1 MALRQQPAPGPR
13 AGPAARRRPAGV
25 RRSTVPLVSDASDG
39 GGPAPTSAPSEAS
52 ALVEE
57 ARGLLDEGRNA
68 AAAEAAGRAA
78 ALFAGAGDE
87 RAAARCQRLVAD
99 GLAAADHHEEALA
112 VLKRARRTFVRLD
125 PGGPDAA
132 GCEAAAA
139 TSLRALGHSD
149 EARRALHRAEHG
161 FRGAAMPVRAAM
173 CELDRA
179 VLHHDE
185 GDIDDAVALLE
196 RARATFLDERR
207 PDLAAV
213 GDFDLG
219 VALLDGGHADDAIER
234 FLSARDIFASL
245 DEQADEASCDLNLG
259 VALHAVGRSDEA
271 RLALRRA
278 RTAFRDLGRDRDAEQ
293 AEHDLDVIDGLVDPD
308 TAELSVLRDLGEV
321 PPELVGLAA
330 QLDPPTD
337 PGLPAV
343 ADRETD

>member
-1 MALRQQPAPGPR
+1 MTGPIDGD
-13 AGPAARRRPAGV
+13 AGRPAA
-25 RRSTVPLVSDASDG
+25 DDD
-39 GGPAPTSAPSEAS
+39 AS
-52 ALVEE
+52 ALVVV
-57 ARGLLDEGRNA
+57 ARAHLDAGRHR

-78 ALFAGAGDE
+78 ALFGDE
-87 RAAARCQRLVAD
+87 GDDRAAARAQRLAAD
-99 GLAAADHHEEALA
+99 GLALADRHDDALA
-112 VLKRARRTFVRLD
+112 LLKRARRTFVRLD
-125 PGGPDAA
+125 PTGPDAA

-139 TSLRALGHSD
+139 RSLRALGHGE
-149 EARRALHRAEHG
+149 EARRALHRAERAYEASG
-161 FRGAAMPVRAAM
+161 MPVRVAM

-185 GDIDDAVALLE
+185 GDVDAAVALLE
-196 RARATFLDERR
+196 TARSTFLDHRR

-234 FLSARDIFASL
+234 FLGARAIFASL
-245 DEQADEASCDLNLG
+245 ERRADEASCDLNLG

-271 RLALRRA
+271 RRALRRA
-278 RTAFRDLGRDRDAEQ
+278 RAAFRDLGRDRDAEQ

-321 PPELVGLAA
+321 PPELVGMAA

-337 PGLPAV
+337 PGVPAV
-343 ADRETD
+343 EVPDAPEEPPSP